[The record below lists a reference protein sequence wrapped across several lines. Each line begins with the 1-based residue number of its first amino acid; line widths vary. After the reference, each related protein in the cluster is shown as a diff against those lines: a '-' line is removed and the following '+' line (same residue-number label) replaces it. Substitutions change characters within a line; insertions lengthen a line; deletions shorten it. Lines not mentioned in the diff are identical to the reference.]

1 MSKYVDHARK
11 LRAIEQPHYNC
22 CQSVI
27 VCFAEDCGIT
37 QEQAYALG
45 AQFGGGMGRASA
57 CGAIIGGLMALGMLG
72 AGDAGTRNEYYRI
85 LRENHQGCLD
95 CADLLRINK
104 EKGGEKKP
112 HCDGMVYECVALVEE
127 LALKNRGSA

>member
-1 MSKYVDHARK
+1 
-11 LRAIEQPHYNC
+11 
-22 CQSVI
+22 
-27 VCFAEDCGIT
+27 
-37 QEQAYALG
+37 
-45 AQFGGGMGRASA
+45 
-57 CGAIIGGLMALGMLG
+57 MALGMLG